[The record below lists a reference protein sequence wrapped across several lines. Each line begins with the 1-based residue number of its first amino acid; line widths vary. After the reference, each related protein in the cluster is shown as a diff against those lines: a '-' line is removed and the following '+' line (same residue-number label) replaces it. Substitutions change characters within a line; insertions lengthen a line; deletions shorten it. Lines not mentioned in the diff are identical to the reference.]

1 MSKTSN
7 ALSSKLKSLL
17 VKNFSELK
25 KQNKSQNQS
34 ILNKIPLI
42 PYLYLMNQYG
52 PYCEYKYRYSYQVI
66 DNLVYNRN
74 THLTT
79 RFKDNMITDFIDE
92 FLKRFYKK
100 KESFNKIPQFA
111 SFYINY
117 QKYFC
122 IPTFRV
128 KFYNKKIH

>member
-34 ILNKIPLI
+34 VLNKIPLI

-52 PYCEYKYRYSYQVI
+52 PYCEYKYRYSY
-66 DNLVYNRN
+66 
-74 THLTT
+74 
-79 RFKDNMITDFIDE
+79 
-92 FLKRFYKK
+92 
-100 KESFNKIPQFA
+100 
-111 SFYINY
+111 
-117 QKYFC
+117 
-122 IPTFRV
+122 
-128 KFYNKKIH
+128 